1 VGTGSVEP
9 VLAFWD
15 WSSGRPFSTLR
26 VMATAIRTGNSTELE
41 QAMASTPLM
50 EHVSK
55 RAVQD
60 LVAQGAVRQY
70 RRGTYL
76 FYQGDA
82 SEHVFFFSRG
92 RIEVSSISV
101 TGHRQLLTTLDVPQF
116 FGELGVLGD
125 QRRTA
130 TALALEESAAWL
142 IAGDRFLAFLDKQ
155 PEATRALLRSLAR
168 QIQSHE
174 SFVEDLLFLDL
185 KGRVAKRLL
194 QLVSPSLDDLPPDGS
209 VLPAVVT
216 HADLASL
223 CGGSRENVTRI
234 LSEFQRRGL
243 VVREGRRYALN
254 DVSGLRRLAA
264 L

>member
-1 VGTGSVEP
+1 MVAATRAIDSTG
-9 VLAFWD
+9 
-15 WSSGRPFSTLR
+15 
-26 VMATAIRTGNSTELE
+26 LE
-41 QAMASTPLM
+41 QAMAKAPILEPLG
-50 EHVSK
+50 K
-55 RAVQD
+55 KAVQD
-60 LVAQGAVRQY
+60 LASQGTIRQY

-82 SEHVFFFSRG
+82 SEHVFFLWRG

-101 TGHRQLLTTLDVPQF
+101 TGHRQLLTTLDSPQF

-130 TALALEESAAWL
+130 TALALEDSAAWL

-155 PEATRALLRSLAR
+155 PVASRALLRSLAR
-168 QIQSHE
+168 QIQAHE

-209 VLPAVVT
+209 VLPSVVT

-243 VVREGRRYALN
+243 VVREGRRYVLE

>member
-1 VGTGSVEP
+1 MAG
-9 VLAFWD
+9 
-15 WSSGRPFSTLR
+15 
-26 VMATAIRTGNSTELE
+26 ATARISRGDLDR
-41 QAMASTPLM
+41 AMAATPIL
-50 EHVSK
+50 EKIS
-55 RAVQD
+55 RSAVHD
-60 LVAQGAVRQY
+60 LAEAGTIRQY

-76 FYQGDA
+76 FYQEDDPDN
-82 SEHVFFFSRG
+82 VFFLWKG
-92 RIEVSSISV
+92 RIEVSSLSV
-101 TGHRQLLTTLDVPQF
+101 TGHRQLLTTLDHPQF
-116 FGELGVLGD
+116 FGELGVLGE

-130 TALALEESAAWL
+130 TAVALEDSMVWVVG
-142 IAGDRFLAFLDKQ
+142 GDRFLRFLGDHF
-155 PEATRALLRSLAR
+155 EATRALLRGLAR
-168 QIQSHE
+168 QIQAHE

-194 QLVSPSLDDLPPDGS
+194 QLVSPSLDELPPDGT

-243 VVREGRRYALN
+243 VRRDGRRYVLRS
-254 DVSGLRRLAA
+254 VSGLRRLAS